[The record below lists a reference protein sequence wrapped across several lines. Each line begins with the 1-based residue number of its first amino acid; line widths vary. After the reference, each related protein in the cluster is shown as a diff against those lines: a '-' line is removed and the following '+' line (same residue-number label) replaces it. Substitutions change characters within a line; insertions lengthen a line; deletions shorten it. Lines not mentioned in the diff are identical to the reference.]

1 MLKINQEEQKR
12 LVAASHH
19 APRSVLGFHEI
30 VDENQQQRW
39 VVRVFEPD
47 AKQIYL
53 SWEDDTR
60 EPPQEL
66 EQIDPSGLFQLQ
78 MRPQANLNPYLLR
91 IIYNNGDESLKHDPY
106 YFAPELSEF
115 DLHLFGEGNHHHI
128 YHKLGAHLNTQENVK
143 GVRFAVWAPG
153 AKRVSVVGDF
163 NYWDGRK
170 HAMQS
175 LGSSGVWELFIPNV
189 KEGDLYKYELLSQN
203 NDIHIK
209 TDPYGFYA
217 QIRPDTASRVAD
229 LDSYQWNDQSWQ
241 HSVKAKTQISEPIN
255 IYEVH
260 LGSWKRIPHE
270 HQRFLTYREMT
281 KELIPYVQKM
291 GYTHIELL
299 GILEYPFDG
308 SWGYQVTGYYAPTSR
323 YGSPQDFMF
332 FIDSCHQANLGVI
345 IDWVPAHFPK
355 DSHGLSLFDGTCL
368 YEHSDPL
375 QGEHKDWGTKIFNYG
390 RNEVRNFLISS
401 ALFWFDKYHVD
412 GLRVDA
418 VASMIYLDYSREDDQ
433 WVPNCYG
440 GKENLEALHFLRSLN
455 ETLFHYYPGA
465 LSIAEESTA
474 FHGVSHPTY
483 VGGLGFNFK
492 WNMGWMNDSLQYMS
506 QDSIYRSYDNHLITF
521 SMVYAYSEN
530 YVLPISH
537 DEVVHG
543 KGSLIS
549 KMPGD
554 EWQKRAN
561 LRLYL
566 CFKMGH
572 PGKKLLFMGSEFGQW
587 EEWHEWNSLDWHL
600 VECFE
605 THRQL
610 QFFCQTLNW
619 FYRKHHALY
628 STDTQP
634 EGFEWIDHHD
644 HTNSVYSFV
653 RKSLEGREA
662 PIFFIFNF
670 TPVPRDNYRIGVPD
684 AGLYQKLIDSDSHQF
699 GGSGYNQQSTI
710 HTDPISSHWRNQ
722 SFNLNLPPLGAM
734 AFQQLPRPI
743 LTD

>member
-1 MLKINQEEQKR
+1 MLKISQEERQR
-12 LVAASHH
+12 LIKASHH

-30 VDENQQQRW
+30 SDENQNKIW
-39 VVRVFEPD
+39 VIRVFEPD
-47 AKQIYL
+47 AQQVYL
-53 SWEDDTR
+53 SWE
-60 EPPQEL
+60 ESQVQEQEL
-66 EQIDPSGLFQLQ
+66 EQIDPDGLFQLQ
-78 MRPQANLNPYLLR
+78 MPRQASLSPYLLR
-91 IIYNNGDESLKHDPY
+91 VVYKNGHECTKHDPY

-128 YHKLGAHLNTQENVK
+128 YHKLGAHLMTQQNVK
-143 GVRFAVWAPG
+143 GVRFAVWAPS

-189 KEGDLYKYELLSQN
+189 KEGDLYKYEILSQSHE
-203 NDIHIK
+203 IHIK
-209 TDPYGFYA
+209 TDPYGFYS
-217 QIRPDTASRVAD
+217 QIRPDTASRVAN
-229 LDSYQWNDQSWQ
+229 LDSYQWNDQDWQ
-241 HSVKAKTQISEPIN
+241 KDVRDKKQISEPIN

-260 LGSWKRIPHE
+260 LGSWKLVLHE
-270 HQRFLTYREMT
+270 GNRFLTYREMAT
-281 KELIPYVQKM
+281 ELIPYVQDM

-332 FIDSCHQANLGVI
+332 LIDACHQANLGVI
-345 IDWVPAHFPK
+345 IDWIPAHFPK

-375 QGEHKDWGTKIFNYG
+375 QGEHRDWGTKIFNYG

-418 VASMIYLDYSREDDQ
+418 VASMIYLDYSREDGQ
-433 WVPNCYG
+433 WIPNCYG
-440 GKENLEALHFLRSLN
+440 GKENLEALHFLRSMN
-455 ETLFHYYPGA
+455 EVLFHYYPGA

-492 WNMGWMNDSLQYMS
+492 WNMGWMNDSLQYIS
-506 QDSIYRSYDNHLITF
+506 KDSIYRGYDNHLITF
-521 SMVYAYSEN
+521 SMIYAYSEN
-530 YVLPISH
+530 YILPISH

-543 KGSLIS
+543 KGSLLS

-561 LRLYL
+561 HRLYL
-566 CFKMGH
+566 SFKMAH

-587 EEWHEWNSLDWHL
+587 EEWHEWSSLDWHL
-600 VECFE
+600 VESFE
-605 THRQL
+605 THQQL
-610 QFFCQTLNW
+610 QSFCKTLNW
-619 FYRKHHALY
+619 FYRNHESLY
-628 STDTQP
+628 SSDTQP

-644 HTNSVYSFV
+644 HNNSVYSFA
-653 RKSLEGREA
+653 RKSLDGQKS
-662 PIFFIFNF
+662 PIIFIFNF

-684 AGLYQKLIDSDSHQF
+684 AGLYQKLIDSDAHQF
-699 GGSGYNQQSTI
+699 GGSGYNQQPTL
-710 HTDPISSHWRNQ
+710 HTDSIASHWRNQ
-722 SFNLNLPPLGAM
+722 SLSLNLPPLGAM
-734 AFQQLPRPI
+734 AFQLQTL
-743 LTD
+743 